1 MIISDLFQK
10 VLLEPA
16 TDATEL
22 LIVSGYAKAPMAG
35 RHLEALKDMKVE
47 AKVSL
52 IYGMASVEGVSL
64 WDHTMFKKLEN
75 TSPFMCYY
83 FAEPLPVH
91 SKVYIWMVDRKPH
104 RAFVGSANYTQ
115 SGFFHN
121 YQYKEVMAETNPNIG
136 VEYYYLILESS
147 LEITHEDIEEH
158 VTIHNP
164 MESHTLDNAVKL
176 TLLARDGTPGK
187 TSGLNWG
194 QREGRNRN
202 QAYIP
207 ISSDIAGKGFF
218 PVRTERFTVRADDGF
233 VFIATVAQDG
243 DKAIH
248 SPEGNHIIGQY
259 FRNRLGVDSGAPVT
273 REHLDQYGRTDVTFY
288 KIDGETYYMDFAV

>member
-22 LIVSGYAKAPMAG
+22 LIVSGYAKASMAD
-35 RHLEALKDMKVE
+35 RHLEALAEDVKI
-47 AKVSL
+47 SL

-64 WDHTMFKKLEN
+64 TDHAMFKKLEDKK
-75 TSPFMCYY
+75 PFRCYY
-83 FAEPLPVH
+83 FAEPMPVH
-91 SKVYIWMVDRKPH
+91 SKVYVWMVDAKPH

-115 SGFFHN
+115 SGFFNN
-121 YQYKEVMAETNPNIG
+121 YQYKEVMAETNPNIAIG
-136 VEYYYLILESS
+136 YYRLILENSMK
-147 LEITHEDIEEH
+147 ITHEDIEEH
-158 VTIHNP
+158 VTLYNP
-164 MESHTLDNAVKL
+164 IKPYSLESKDTVQL
-176 TLLARDGTPGK
+176 TLITRDGTPGK

-194 QREGRNRN
+194 QREGRDRN

-207 ISSDIAGKGFF
+207 VPSDIAGKGFF

-259 FRNRLGVDSGAPVT
+259 FRERLGVDSGAPVT
-273 REHLDQYGRTDVTFY
+273 RGHLDRYGRTDVTFH
-288 KIDGETYYMDFAV
+288 KIDDETYYMDFAV